1 MDAKSN
7 PVRKGYHTVTP
18 MLCVNDA
25 ARAIEFYQRVF
36 DATVIEHHAEAGGK
50 VRNATLRIG
59 DSPLMLSDE
68 SSEHLREHA
77 NEGWPKSPKSLR
89 GSSASVYVYVPHAES
104 VFERAVAEGARAI
117 SPVRDREWGDR
128 LGSFE
133 DPFGHV
139 WNVATH
145 FAVLPH

>member
-1 MDAKSN
+1 MDVKSN
-7 PVRKGYHTVTP
+7 PIRKGFHTVTP

-25 ARAIEFYQRVF
+25 ARAIAFYQRVF
-36 DATVIEHHAEAGGK
+36 DATVIEHHVEAGGK
-50 VRNATLRIG
+50 VSNATLKIG

-68 SSEHLREHA
+68 SSEHSREHA

-89 GSSASVYVYVPHAES
+89 GSSASVYVYVPNAES
-104 VFERAVAEGARAI
+104 VFERAVAEGARVI
-117 SPVRDREWGDR
+117 SPVSDKEWGDR

-145 FAVLPH
+145 FAELPH